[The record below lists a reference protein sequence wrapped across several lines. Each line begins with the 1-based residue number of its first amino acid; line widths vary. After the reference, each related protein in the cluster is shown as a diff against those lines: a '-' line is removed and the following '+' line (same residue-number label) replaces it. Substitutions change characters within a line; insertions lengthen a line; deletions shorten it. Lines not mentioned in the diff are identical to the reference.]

1 MRYLLLMYRDEKRWA
16 EIPLPER
23 QAAFQEAMRF
33 SEELRTKGI
42 FQGGAPLHP
51 TTTARTVRVSNGRVV
66 ATDGP
71 FAETKEQLGGYSVVE
86 VRDLD
91 EALSIA
97 LEHPLVRVGH
107 HTIEVRPIRE
117 GPPR

>member
-1 MRYLLLMYRDEKRWA
+1 MRYLLLMYRDEKRWG

-33 SEELRTKGI
+33 SEDLRKKGI
-42 FQGGAPLHP
+42 FQGGDPLHP
-51 TTTARTVRVSNGRVV
+51 TSTARTVRKSDDRIV

-71 FAETKEQLGGYSVVE
+71 FAETKEQLGGYSIVE
-86 VRDLD
+86 VPDLD
-91 EALSIA
+91 AALAIA
-97 LEHPLVRVGH
+97 LVHPLVRVGH

>member
-1 MRYLLLMYRDEKRWA
+1 MRYLLLMYRDEKRWE

-23 QAAFQEAMRF
+23 QAVFLEAVRF
-33 SEELRTKGI
+33 SEELRKKGI
-42 FQGGAPLHP
+42 YQGGDPLHP
-51 TTTARTVRVSNGRVV
+51 TSTARTVRKSDGQVV

-91 EALSIA
+91 EAMAIA
-97 LEHPLVRVGH
+97 LDHPLVRVGH
-107 HTIEVRPIRE
+107 HTIEVRAIRE
-117 GPPR
+117 GLPR